1 MERKFSLT
9 LCQSRWLVVQ
19 DRLTNDNNNEKLIL
33 VEDGE
38 YEVSKRL
45 WSFAHFARF
54 IRPGARRIGIANTD
68 TNINKND
75 NDNNEENEL
84 HTSAY
89 LNTDNSYVVVL
100 LNAGYEARRVSV
112 DFGRK
117 CKGVRKVRAWLT
129 DGDNDVSEVEVNWRR
144 GVADVQVTGRGLV
157 TLRTE

>member
-1 MERKFSLT
+1 M
-9 LCQSRWLVVQ
+9 Q
-19 DRLTNDNNNEKLIL
+19 DRATNDNNNEKLIL
-33 VEDGE
+33 VENGD

-54 IRPGARRIGIANTD
+54 IRPGARRIGVDSSVSEKTHNS
-68 TNINKND
+68 NHND
-75 NDNNEENEL
+75 NEENEL

-89 LNTDNSYVVVL
+89 INTDNSYVVVL
-100 LNAGYEARRVSV
+100 LNAGFEARRVSV

-129 DGDNDVSEVEVNWRR
+129 DGENDVREVEVNWRR
-144 GVADVQVTGRGLV
+144 GVADVRVSGRGLV

>member
-1 MERKFSLT
+1 M
-9 LCQSRWLVVQ
+9 Q
-19 DRLTNDNNNEKLIL
+19 DRATNDNNNEKLIL

-54 IRPGARRIGIANTD
+54 IRPGARRIGIS
-68 TNINKND
+68 NIINEDHNKNHN
-75 NDNNEENEL
+75 NDNEEDEL
-84 HTSAY
+84 LTSAY
-89 LNTDNSYVVVL
+89 INTDNSYVVVL
-100 LNAGYEARRVSV
+100 LNAGFEARRVSV

-129 DGDNDVSEVEVNWRR
+129 DGENDVREVEVNWRR
-144 GVADVQVTGRGLV
+144 GVADVRVSGRGLV